1 MTTKINSRR
10 ARLMGIVNVTPDSF
24 SDGGEYNKP
33 EQAVRHALGLLDN
46 GADIIDIGGES
57 TRPGAD
63 LIPDQ
68 DEIERVVPVIS
79 GLKAASPDCVISIDT
94 RKYAV
99 AEAALRAGA
108 DIINDVSGLQ
118 YSPQLAEL
126 PVEYKA
132 KLVLMHMRGTP
143 DDMQSPENLVYDDV
157 VAETLDFLKDAAAKA
172 MSSGVAREDIIIDP
186 GIGFSKTTEQN
197 FELLGRIDEFVA
209 SGFEVLVGPSRKS
222 FIGKTL
228 GVDDPGGRVFGTAGA
243 VAYLAQAGVGI
254 IRVHDVPE
262 MRQMLDIFE
271 RCIEVANK
279 VDRRK

>member
-1 MTTKINSRR
+1 MTTRINSRR
-10 ARLMGIVNVTPDSF
+10 TRLMGIVNVTPDSF

-33 EQAVRHALGLLDN
+33 GQAVKHALGLLES

-63 LIPDQ
+63 LIPDR
-68 DEIERVVPVIS
+68 DEIGRVVPVIA
-79 GLKAASPDCVISIDT
+79 GLKAAAADCIVSIDT

-108 DIINDVSGLQ
+108 NMVNDVSGLQ
-118 YSPQLAEL
+118 YSPRLAEL
-126 PVEYKA
+126 VAEHRA

-143 DDMQSPENLVYDDV
+143 DDMQSPEHLVYDDV
-157 VAETLDFLKDAAAKA
+157 VAETLAFLMTAADKA
-172 MSSGVAREDIIIDP
+172 VAAGVSREDIIIDP

-209 SGFEVLVGPSRKS
+209 SGFSVLVGPSRKS

-228 GVDDPGGRVFGTAGA
+228 GLDNPGDRVFGTAGA
-243 VAYLAQAGVGI
+243 VAYLAQAGVDI
-254 IRVHDVPE
+254 VRVHDVPE

-279 VDRRK
+279 FDRRK

>member
-1 MTTKINSRR
+1 MTTRINSRR
-10 ARLMGIVNVTPDSF
+10 TRLMGIVNVTPDSF
-24 SDGGEYNKP
+24 SDGGEYNRP
-33 EQAVRHALGLLDN
+33 EQAVKHALGLLN
-46 GADIIDIGGES
+46 SGADIIDIGGES

-63 LIPDQ
+63 LISDS
-68 DEIERVVPVIS
+68 DEMLRVVPVIS
-79 GLKAASPDCVISIDT
+79 GLKEVAPDCVISIDT

-99 AEAALRAGA
+99 AEAALKAGA

-118 YSPQLAEL
+118 YSPLLAEL
-126 PVEYKA
+126 AAAYGA

-143 DDMQSPENLVYDDV
+143 DDMQSSENLVYDDV
-157 VAETLDFLKDAAAKA
+157 VAETLDFLSLAADRAIA
-172 MSSGVAREDIIIDP
+172 AGVARKDIIIDP

-197 FELLGRIDEFVA
+197 FDLLGRIDEFVA

-228 GVDDPGGRVFGTAGA
+228 GIDNPGDRVFGTAGA
-243 VAYLAQAGVGI
+243 VAFLAQVGVDI
-254 IRVHDVPE
+254 VRVHDVPE

-271 RCIEVANK
+271 RCIKVANK